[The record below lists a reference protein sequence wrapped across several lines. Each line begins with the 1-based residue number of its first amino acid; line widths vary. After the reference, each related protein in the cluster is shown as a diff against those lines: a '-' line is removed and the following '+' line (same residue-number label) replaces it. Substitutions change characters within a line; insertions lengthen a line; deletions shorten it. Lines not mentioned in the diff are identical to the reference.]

1 MSSSS
6 SLWVRYW
13 KMLVVVV
20 SCGVVLILITGPA
33 VSTAFRPHVVR
44 SSSSSHRRTI
54 KASTTLSEQDVW
66 ILLRGGA
73 DSSSS
78 VISVKDDDDEE
89 EEEEDDDVEDE
100 EEEEGDSVSS
110 TTSSSSSTSS
120 TATTL
125 KMKPLDTP
133 LATAALKSVIKT
145 KQVLAQQKTA
155 ILKQTVQ
162 SKLLSSSNNKQ
173 KKKNPSSSYYKRA
186 IPYIIRAAM
195 NPFTFW
201 AMTRSY
207 WASLFNLNYLHDQ
220 QSSSGE
226 LLRTARE
233 ELEKRKVTLPNSSN
247 KRGKKT
253 MKRGQAKTLNDL
265 PKLSS

>member
-1 MSSSS
+1 
-6 SLWVRYW
+6 
-13 KMLVVVV
+13 MLVVIN
-20 SCGVVLILITGPA
+20 LIIMTAGG
-33 VSTAFRPHVVR
+33 VSTAFRPHVVV
-44 SSSSSHRRTI
+44 SSSSSSSSSSRVSHP
-54 KASTTLSEQDVW
+54 STTLSEQDVW
-66 ILLRGGA
+66 IRLRGGA

-89 EEEEDDDVEDE
+89 EEDEEEDEEVEDE
-100 EEEEGDSVSS
+100 EEEEEDESVSSSS
-110 TTSSSSSTSS
+110 TTSSSSTSS
-120 TATTL
+120 TSIAFE
-125 KMKPLDTP
+125 KKPLDTP
-133 LATAALKSVIKT
+133 LATAALKSVTKT

-162 SKLLSSSNNKQ
+162 SKLLSSNNKQ

-220 QSSSGE
+220 QQSSGE